1 MFECTH
7 TWVEVAPKH
16 LISQAFSRRLH
27 YTTPLAGL
35 WDFFQPFLNKPLLKR
50 GSKEQLQFHPTKTV
64 ETLSI
69 YTQNFYK
76 VYSTTSLYTYTI
88 HNYTTKAFTSSSKE
102 VGLIEDCMRMKLWV
116 FFCLRIFSLANC
128 FFANVELVVDV

>member
-1 MFECTH
+1 MFECTLLEWRWLH
-7 TWVEVAPKH
+7 
-16 LISQAFSRRLH
+16 IFQAFSRRLH
-27 YTTPLAGL
+27 YTTGWLCGI
-35 WDFFQPFLNKPLLKR
+35 FFKPFLNKPLLER

-88 HNYTTKAFTSSSKE
+88 HNYTTKAFTSSSKK

-116 FFCLRIFSLANC
+116 FFCLRIFSLANS

>member
-1 MFECTH
+1 MFECTLLEWRWLH
-7 TWVEVAPKH
+7 
-16 LISQAFSRRLH
+16 IFQAFSRRLH
-27 YTTPLAGL
+27 YTTGWLCGI
-35 WDFFQPFLNKPLLKR
+35 FFKPFLNKPLLER

-88 HNYTTKAFTSSSKE
+88 HRVYVVSVYRAPSISSLDKVKPPKDQKPLECRVTSSFLE
-102 VGLIEDCMRMKLWV
+102 
-116 FFCLRIFSLANC
+116 
-128 FFANVELVVDV
+128 